1 MIYYIPLFIN
11 IIFFLYLI
19 FNINIKYKIIYILY
33 LILAVLPIIN
43 FYPITLFILVMWDKL
58 YFNYNDDTV
67 VIKKTKFN
75 NFLFKKYLKK

>member
-11 IIFFLYLI
+11 VILFIYLI

-43 FYPITLFILVMWDKL
+43 FYPITLFILVIWDKL
-58 YFNYNDDTV
+58 YFNYNDNTII
-67 VIKKTKFN
+67 IKKTKLN